1 MSHANEDTIM
11 VNENCK
17 IKSGMGGSRCGRS
30 RYAKTEILKEVSKT
44 ARRTIDKILTDE
56 KSIEIS
62 DAMQECLQNTDYTIA
77 ELLEA

>member
-1 MSHANEDTIM
+1 
-11 VNENCK
+11 
-17 IKSGMGGSRCGRS
+17 MGGSRCGRS

-62 DAMQECLQNTDYTIA
+62 DAMQECLQNT